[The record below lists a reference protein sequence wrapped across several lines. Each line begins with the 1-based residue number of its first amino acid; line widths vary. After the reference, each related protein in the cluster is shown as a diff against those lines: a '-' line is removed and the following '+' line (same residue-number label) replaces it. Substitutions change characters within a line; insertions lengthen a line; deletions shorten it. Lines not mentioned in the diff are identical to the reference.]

1 MCHTDSVVL
10 IHSTALAY
18 KKETIRPL
26 YLHTLLSSN
35 EAAATHN
42 TTPSPADTQ
51 HCSLHSLPRVIPVL
65 FGWCLRVSPLH
76 ALVYILKTFRDLFAI
91 YYAHLLPPLFFLGG
105 SSGFGSGFGALTGG
119 GSMSLSNFFSTSS
132 LNSVD
137 KCITSRQKRAVFTPT
152 ATSTFAWQLHSC
164 TTSWLLTNNV
174 QFTQGL
180 WTVHCSSHCPVC
192 YVHVFTFQVV

>member
-1 MCHTDSVVL
+1 MPHRLSSAHTLHSFGIQERDHYIFTHCSVAMKL
-10 IHSTALAY
+10 QPPITQLPPQQIPSTALFTAF
-18 KKETIRPL
+18 
-26 YLHTLLSSN
+26 H
-35 EAAATHN
+35 
-42 TTPSPADTQ
+42 
-51 HCSLHSLPRVIPVL
+51 VIPVL

-137 KCITSRQKRAVFTPT
+137 KCMTSRQKRAVFTPT
-152 ATSTFAWQLHSC
+152 ATEYTCMTTAFLYNQLII
-164 TTSWLLTNNV
+164 N
-174 QFTQGL
+174 
-180 WTVHCSSHCPVC
+180 
-192 YVHVFTFQVV
+192 